1 MGRNV
6 RLDEN
11 DGPLC
16 INADRQ
22 KKPGKLADFF
32 FSTFG
37 PAHSDGMQIDDAEY
51 VIEVILPAA
60 QCLVAP
66 MYCRCVYL
74 P

>member
-1 MGRNV
+1 
-6 RLDEN
+6 
-11 DGPLC
+11 
-16 INADRQ
+16 
-22 KKPGKLADFF
+22 
-32 FSTFG
+32 
-37 PAHSDGMQIDDAEY
+37 MQIDDAEY